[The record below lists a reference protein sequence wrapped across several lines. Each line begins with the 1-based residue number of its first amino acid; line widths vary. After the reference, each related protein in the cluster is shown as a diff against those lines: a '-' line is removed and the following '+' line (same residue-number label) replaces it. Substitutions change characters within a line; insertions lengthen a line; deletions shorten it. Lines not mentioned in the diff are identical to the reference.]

1 MPDKKKAAPTAALK
15 LQQHHNSAKPPLEPK
30 SQREKRLLS
39 ALAQGGV
46 LRHEL
51 DRIIGTDNAPEYV
64 SRLRLAGWEIQTE
77 RVPSY
82 DRDGSKIRV
91 GRYHLSRVH
100 QALARL
106 LLAGG

>member
-1 MPDKKKAAPTAALK
+1 MPDKKKAAPTAAHESHP
-15 LQQHHNSAKPPLEPK
+15 HHNSSKHPLEPK

-51 DRIIGTDNAPEYV
+51 DRIIGTDNVPEYV

-82 DRDGSKIRV
+82 DRDGRKIRI
-91 GRYHLSRVH
+91 GRYQLSRGH
-100 QALARL
+100 QVLVRL
-106 LLAGG
+106 LLAEV